1 MKQQKFIA
9 VFLLLFLFA
18 IALAGNVLAT
28 LHYLESFRPVPP
40 LHFFVAVGFLVAQPC
55 LLSTWCALGG
65 QRTPLRI
72 LVSMGMLAILT
83 LVHVKVLDNDGAPLE
98 VALVVCGVA
107 LGIAFVLQIPLWIFR
122 AITGQVIDLPS
133 VGEQDLG
140 DSQYG
145 IRHLLIATTLAAV
158 LITVAKANFPEAAI
172 SGDVPQWLA

>member
-133 VGEQDLG
+133 V
-140 DSQYG
+140 
-145 IRHLLIATTLAAV
+145 RHLLIATTLAAV